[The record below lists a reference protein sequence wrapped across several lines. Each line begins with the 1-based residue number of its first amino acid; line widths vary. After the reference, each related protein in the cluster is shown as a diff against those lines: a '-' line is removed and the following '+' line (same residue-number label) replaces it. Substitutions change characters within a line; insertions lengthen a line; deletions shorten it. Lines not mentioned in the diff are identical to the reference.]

1 MVYFPDPVFGHI
13 TSYLLDPDFYKK
25 RHAKVWQSIRP
36 YRDCFFESAEHYC
49 EFQCAFYCKTAG
61 GDATAFYYEDVIEW
75 TRDVRHLPVD
85 VVCEM
90 IDFADEGWNVPL

>member
-1 MVYFPDPVFGHI
+1 MPLTNSI
-13 TSYLLDPDFYKK
+13 ETKQRRL
-25 RHAKVWQSIRP
+25 WESIRP
-36 YRDCFFESAEHYC
+36 YRDCYFECAEHFC

-85 VVCEM
+85 VVNEM
-90 IDFADEGWNVPL
+90 IDFADEGWNIPL